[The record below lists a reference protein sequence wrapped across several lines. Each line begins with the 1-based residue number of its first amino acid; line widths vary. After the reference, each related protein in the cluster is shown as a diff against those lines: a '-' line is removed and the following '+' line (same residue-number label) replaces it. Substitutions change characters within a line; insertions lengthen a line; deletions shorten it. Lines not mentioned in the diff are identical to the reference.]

1 MHGMLSRAVPAPI
14 IPAELPYSDT
24 LRRFITLWSDP
35 HWTLRS
41 RSATPS
47 LTKDAQQ
54 RPKYESGGA
63 CVLVRRRHLAH
74 RPPPQNHPFILEH
87 AETTYDIVEWF
98 ATVSPDLSCP
108 SL

>member
-1 MHGMLSRAVPAPI
+1 M
-14 IPAELPYSDT
+14 
-24 LRRFITLWSDP
+24 
-35 HWTLRS
+35 
-41 RSATPS
+41 
-47 LTKDAQQ
+47 
-54 RPKYESGGA
+54 
-63 CVLVRRRHLAH
+63 VRRRHLAH